1 MNNFKI
7 ITQPLNWLVAFLLVA
22 FVAGCSGGGNGSRIA
37 DTTAPTVTS
46 TAPADLAP
54 SIAINTNITATF
66 SEAMNPSTINSTTFT
81 LKQGTTPVTG
91 TVTYVGNTAIFHP
104 NINLTGGLTYTATI
118 TTGAKD
124 LAGNALAAP
133 KTWSFITNTTIDTIP
148 PTVSSTLPA
157 NGAMGVPLNTSITAN
172 FNETI
177 DPSTINFSTF
187 TLQKQGTTTDILGAI
202 TGTSATFKPTYN
214 LDPNAVYTAT
224 LSTGVKDLAGN
235 ALAAPYT
242 WSFNTGSALAA
253 GPAPVNLGGAGNY
266 VILAK
271 TGISTT
277 GATSITGN
285 LGVSPN
291 VATSITGFTLTL
303 DATKCFSTSAQV
315 PGYKVYAADFSTAN
329 GCTSMPDTATLLTTA
344 VSDMMTAYTDA
355 AGRAP
360 DVTELGA
367 GNISGMTLSPGTYKW
382 SSGLSI
388 TTGVTLSGG
397 PNDVWIFEIAQDL
410 TLASGAQVTLAGGAL
425 PKNIFWQVA
434 GGTGVN
440 LGTTSHLEGV
450 VLAAKAITLNT
461 GASVNGR
468 LLAQSA
474 VTLQANA
481 ITQPAP

>member
-22 FVAGCSGGGNGSRIA
+22 FVAGCGSGGGNGTRIA
-37 DTTAPTVTS
+37 DTTAPTVIS
-46 TAPADLAP
+46 TAPVDLAP
-54 SIAINTNITATF
+54 NIAINTNITATF
-66 SEAMNPSTINSTTFT
+66 SEAMNPATINSTTFT

-91 TVTYVGNTAIFHP
+91 TVTYVGNTAVFNP
-104 NINLTGGLTYTATI
+104 NVNLAGTTTYTATI

-133 KTWSFITNTTIDTIP
+133 KTWNFITSTIIDTTP
-148 PTVSSTLPA
+148 PMVSTTLPA
-157 NGAMGVPLNTSITAN
+157 NGAMAVPLNTSVVAN

-177 DPSTINFSTF
+177 DASTINFSTF
-187 TLQKQGTTTDILGAI
+187 SLHKQNTTTDILGAI

-214 LDPNAVYTAT
+214 LDPNAVYIAT

-235 ALAAPYT
+235 ALATPYT

-266 VILAK
+266 AILAE
-271 TGISTT
+271 TLISTT
-277 GATSITGN
+277 VGTSITGN
-285 LGVSPN
+285 LGVSP
-291 VATSITGFTLTL
+291 AAASFIQGFGLILDSTG
-303 DATKCFSTSAQV
+303 CFSASSLVT
-315 PGYKVYAADFSTAN
+315 GRIYAADYNTG
-329 GCTSMPDTATLLTTA
+329 GCTTPSILTTS
-344 VSDMMTAYTDA
+344 VSDMLTAYTDA

-360 DVTELGA
+360 DFTELGA
-367 GNISGMTLSPGTYKW
+367 GDISGRTLLPGTYKW
-382 SSGLSI
+382 STGLLISAS
-388 TTGVTLSGG
+388 GVTLSGG

-410 TLASGAQVTLAGGAL
+410 TLAPGAQVTLAGGAL

-434 GGTGVN
+434 GGTGVS

-461 GASVNGR
+461 NATVNGR
-468 LLAQSA
+468 LLAQTA